1 MENKTD
7 IDTVLKRPYKL
18 CVFIAYNKIKNE
30 EFCTSFVTFYVPV
43 PTFNEGPSSN
53 IRLFNNFAWSTPLSW
68 NDTSLL
74 MNLLFKLLLLKG
86 LTCEND

>member
-1 MENKTD
+1 MENKID

-43 PTFNEGPSSN
+43 PTFNEGPSS
-53 IRLFNNFAWSTPLSW
+53 
-68 NDTSLL
+68 
-74 MNLLFKLLLLKG
+74 KLDCSIILHEVLH
-86 LTCEND
+86 CFEMIHPC